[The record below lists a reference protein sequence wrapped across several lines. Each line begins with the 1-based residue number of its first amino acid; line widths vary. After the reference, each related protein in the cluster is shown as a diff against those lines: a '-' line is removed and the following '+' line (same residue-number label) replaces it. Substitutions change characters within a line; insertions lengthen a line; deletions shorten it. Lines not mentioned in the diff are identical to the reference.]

1 MKLAWLV
8 LTVAN
13 CLMLAE
19 LAGRDGSA
27 APAPGKW
34 QEPAAA
40 LADEVAAILGPGQ
53 VRLTIRNASSIPTEE
68 IPKIRL
74 LLEEDLKAHGVL
86 TSGAESANAIRVT
99 LSENTR
105 ERLWVAEV
113 IEGNQRQVAMVQV
126 EPETARQ
133 VPAGTGLTLRKQ
145 AVLTA
150 RDPVLA
156 ALETADGLVVVEPEE
171 IVIYGHAAE
180 GWKEQK
186 RVAIGQRKP
195 LTRDPRGVIV
205 PLHDGQ
211 EFEAFVAGM
220 VCEGSYERGPMA
232 GDWTVHCR
240 EGDDPW
246 QLSVPPLPRGPA
258 TNQSES
264 IEVTPLK
271 AFYNSTRD
279 YFTGVLAPSL
289 GADLPQFYAAAIVP
303 RPAGSGSL
311 AALLVN
317 GIDGKVQ
324 LTEAGVLEPVSGAR
338 DWGSDYAVLNTGCG
352 IGAQVVASGSG
363 EAAADSLRAY
373 ELPAQEAIPASAP
386 LAMDGTVMALWTA
399 PDGKSVF
406 TVVRRPVSLAAADKY
421 EVDRVTSS
429 CN

>member
-1 MKLAWLV
+1 MKRVGLV
-8 LTVAN
+8 LLVAN
-13 CLMLAE
+13 CLIG
-19 LAGRDGSA
+19 LAGLA
-27 APAPGKW
+27 APAPSKW
-34 QEPAAA
+34 QGPAAE
-40 LADEVAAILGPGQ
+40 LAEQVAGIVGPGQ
-53 VRLTIRNASSIPTEE
+53 VRLTIRNQSTIPADE

-99 LSENTR
+99 FSENVR

-113 IEGNQRQVAMVQV
+113 IEGNERQVAMVRV
-126 EPETARQ
+126 EPEMMRQ
-133 VPAGTGLTLRKQ
+133 AQAGTGLTLRKQ
-145 AVLTA
+145 TVLTT
-150 RDPVLA
+150 RELVLA
-156 ALETADGLVVVEPEE
+156 ALETSGGLVVVEPEE
-171 IVIYGHAAE
+171 IVIYGHATE
-180 GWKEQK
+180 GWQEQK

-205 PLHDGQ
+205 PSRDGDG
-211 EFEAFVAGM
+211 FEAFVPGM
-220 VCEGSYERGPMA
+220 VCNGSYARGLTA
-232 GDWTVHCR
+232 GDWTVRCR

-246 QLSVPPLPRGPA
+246 QLSVPPSLQTSA
-258 TNQSES
+258 TKQSEN

-279 YFTGVLAPSL
+279 YFTGVLSPSL
-289 GADLPQFYAAAIVP
+289 GADLPPFYTAAIVP

-324 LTEAGVLEPVSGAR
+324 LTETTVLKPVSGAR
-338 DWGSDYAVLNTGCG
+338 DWGSDFAVLSTGCG
-352 IGAQVVASGSG
+352 AGAQVVASGSG
-363 EAAADSLRAY
+363 EALADSLRAY
-373 ELPAQEAIPASAP
+373 DLPAQEAIPASAP
-386 LAMDGTVMALWTA
+386 LAMEGTVMAQWTA

-406 TVVRRPVSLAAADKY
+406 AVVRKAGMPGATNEY